1 MVVMSIRVVRII
13 KKLCNPT
20 EDDRAPLRF
29 NSPLKPPSKSYA
41 TLHLVQTLGLLC
53 SRLPSKQPRAM
64 FLAKSFALN
73 QFTLILSHQTQA
85 HNKLS
90 SLTAEG
96 SVTEVF
102 GQRKAN
108 CLNYILLLSLSPHNG
123 AGEGYCYLGQRRRE
137 ERGHGWLWSP
147 RGKAGTGI
155 ATSNNRGVSLGGW
168 RRRKGPRNLGN

>member
-1 MVVMSIRVVRII
+1 MEVMSIRVVRII
-13 KKLCNPT
+13 NKLCNPT

-29 NSPLKPPSKSYA
+29 SSPLKSPSKPYA

-53 SRLPSKQPRAM
+53 YRLPSEQPRAM

-73 QFTLILSHQTQA
+73 QFTLTLSHQTQA
-85 HNKLS
+85 HKLS

-108 CLNYILLLSLSPHNG
+108 CLNYILLLSLSPHNR
-123 AGEGYCYLGQRRRE
+123 AGEGYCCLGQIRRE
-137 ERGHGWLWSP
+137 EGRHGWLWSP